1 MVRFENR
8 TVIWTLPIRA
18 SASEGRMA
26 TSVRHAIRHGGSL
39 YQRNY
44 VAVRHITHTVPIQN
58 IAQTSLSQKYGPRP
72 RQVLSIPPL
81 CLVHTRPP
89 AVVGLAVPA
98 WTSPRSCL
106 EETQD
111 QAVEGEAR
119 RDLSAIE
126 NLWKLHIEHFKSE
139 FLAVRLDGFV
149 HESLAERF
157 GGEVY

>member
-1 MVRFENR
+1 MARVHAKSF
-8 TVIWTLPIRA
+8 PSHHYA
-18 SASEGRMA
+18 S
-26 TSVRHAIRHGGSL
+26 
-39 YQRNY
+39 
-44 VAVRHITHTVPIQN
+44 
-58 IAQTSLSQKYGPRP
+58 
-72 RQVLSIPPL
+72 SIL
-81 CLVHTRPP
+81 DHL
-89 AVVGLAVPA
+89 GLAVPA
-98 WTSPRSCL
+98 WTSPRPCL